1 MDALIGKLTNLGY
14 EFFGILL
21 PGALA
26 VLMWSLLWIA
36 AGDVVPWMTG
46 GAVPALT
53 LSNAMDAIG
62 QAIEWSAFMSVLLMF
77 ALAYFVGHLLTWVAR
92 GGKRH
97 KNVGFWVHLL
107 ETLRFRPPKQKP
119 SYDVKL
125 KPAWQWAGE
134 RLLASRQGERLLWN
148 RFRTQGGA
156 DPTQ

>member
-53 LSNAMDAIG
+53 LSDAMDAIG

-97 KNVGFWVHLL
+97 KNVGILGPSVGDASFSASKAKAF
-107 ETLRFRPPKQKP
+107 LRREAQTGVAVGWRATP
-119 SYDVKL
+119 
-125 KPAWQWAGE
+125 
-134 RLLASRQGERLLWN
+134 RQG
-148 RFRTQGGA
+148 A
-156 DPTQ
+156 